1 MDVDVLAN
9 IPGST
14 QGSLTIS
21 PGLKEMQEVM
31 TVDQLVDQ
39 LVDHT
44 EDQLVDHHVP
54 TLIGIRTATS
64 TRICANII
72 PV

>member
-1 MDVDVLAN
+1 
-9 IPGST
+9 
-14 QGSLTIS
+14 
-21 PGLKEMQEVM
+21 MQEVM

-39 LVDHT
+39 ILDQVVDHT

-64 TRICANII
+64 TRICANIL
-72 PV
+72 PVLRLNAPRHATAE